1 MNSTVTHAIAL
12 VAGGAIGS
20 VATWY
25 FVKKKY
31 ETIAQEEI
39 DSVKERFLDNKS
51 EEPSIYIS
59 PEEEAAETK
68 EEIAEL
74 NAQYEQILVDSEYTG
89 YSAIS
94 AAKEDDIS
102 TIPYV
107 IPPEEFG
114 EKEDYDCISLTYY
127 DDGVLTDSYDELI
140 EDVENVVGYDSLK
153 HFGEYEDDSVHVRN
167 DRLKNDYEILADP
180 RKYSDVIK
188 KKPHP
193 VEE

>member
-1 MNSTVTHAIAL
+1 MNSTVTHAIAF

-39 DSVKERFLDNKS
+39 DSVKERFLGNKS

-59 PEEEAAETK
+59 PEEEVETK
-68 EEIAEL
+68 EEIEEI
-74 NAQYEQILVDSEYTG
+74 NAQYEEILVDNGYTG
-89 YSAIS
+89 YSNIS
-94 AAKEDDIS
+94 ATKEDDIS
-102 TIPYV
+102 AVPYV

-140 EDVENVVGYDSLK
+140 EDVENVVGNDSLK
-153 HFGEYEDDSVHVRN
+153 HFGEYEDDSVFVRN